1 MAVALPYVMIATSV
15 MSVAQSQQAAGIQ
28 RSEAELSAKSM
39 KLAGT
44 QREADRKERL
54 AMALASQNAAS
65 GASGISGFEG
75 SPLTIMEADIKR
87 GETAG
92 ERDRFNTTLGA
103 LTTEAR
109 GRAAASGTRT
119 QGLLT
124 GIQGFTSAAQYT
136 QAPKTQAPK
145 T

>member
-1 MAVALPYVMIATSV
+1 MAVALPYVMIATSLIAV
-15 MSVAQSQQAAGIQ
+15 GQSQQAAGIQ
-28 RSEAELSAKSM
+28 RSESELSAKSM

-103 LTTEAR
+103 LTTQAR

-124 GIQGFTSAAQYT
+124 GIQGLTSAAQYT